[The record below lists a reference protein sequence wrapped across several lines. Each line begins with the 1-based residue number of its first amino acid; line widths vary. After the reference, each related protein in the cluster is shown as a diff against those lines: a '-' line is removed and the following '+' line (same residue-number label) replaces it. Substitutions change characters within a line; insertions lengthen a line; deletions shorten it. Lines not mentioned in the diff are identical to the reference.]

1 MDPIRFAIQ
10 NPVKVAVGVI
20 LVVLFGIIALETIPI
35 QLTPNV
41 DQPVITIKTSWVGRS
56 PEQVEKDIVEEQ
68 EDKLKGISGLKTMTA
83 TASEGEA
90 NIELEFNIGTD
101 MTRALQEV
109 SDSLREVPSYPED
122 VDEPVIT
129 AADSAQE
136 NAIAWII
143 LDSTDPEYDIQ
154 GFFDTADKRIK
165 PILERVDGVGEINVL
180 GGRER
185 EVHIEFDPER
195 LAQRGLTIPEM
206 AQSLR
211 SQNVDVSAG
220 GLNSGRRD
228 VRITTVGQYDE
239 LDQIRTTVVAYD
251 DAGGPI
257 RVSDVA
263 KVDLTLAER
272 RTFVRSRGEGALAIQ
287 VIRESGSNV
296 ISTMAGLRERID
308 VINNDMLPGMGPG
321 LKLRQVYDES
331 VYIEES
337 ISLVQNNLVIG
348 GALAIV
354 ALLLFL
360 AAPSQP
366 VRVLTIAVVA
376 LACAILWMA
385 LPAGWWSWVVL
396 AVLAVVLAAA
406 FIVSRPTAIIALA
419 IPISVVGTFVVM
431 AALGRNLNVVSLAGL
446 AFAVGMVVDA
456 AIVVLENIDRHLA
469 MGKGPRKAAFD
480 ASTEVWG
487 AILASTLTTL
497 AVFLPVIF
505 IQEEAGQLFRDIA
518 IAICAAVS
526 LSLIVSVTVI
536 PSAAAGFLRPRKRA
550 DGMTPAASAGAAG
563 VNPSASSPPLDDDH
577 RFEVHSAESARG
589 PMKMFRHG
597 VEGFANLIYWLTARD
612 PARLA
617 LRIGIVAAFTLIS
630 LVGSWLLMP
639 PTSYLPSGNRNLVF
653 GIMLNPSGYSVAQ
666 NERLARDME
675 RVLRPYWEAES
686 EADLAT
692 LPPLERPMMIG
703 GGTVEGVSPIEN
715 NFIVSF
721 GNRMFGG
728 ATSSDPSNV
737 KPLGDLMTAAFFE
750 PAGTIGFAQQASIFG
765 RGLGGTNAIAVD
777 ISSDDL
783 AQLSGT
789 ADALLGR
796 FRNEFGF
803 PSVRPEPQNFN
814 DPSPEQEIRVD
825 RVRASAVGA
834 TTEAVGMAVR
844 AMVDGLNLGDFRL
857 GGESIDLLLIRD
869 PADAVSLETLLQTP
883 LVVPDRT
890 TGMSQIIPLAAITTV
905 DAADSPQEI
914 RRKEQLRSITL
925 TVTPEGMALET
936 AIDRINEIIEESRH
950 VGAIPPGVEVR
961 LSGTADKLTQVRGAL
976 LGTYSGFNMDSLLSI
991 GFSSLFIA
999 LLVTY
1004 LLMAALFESFLYPAV
1019 ILFSVPLATV
1029 GGFGGLAI
1037 MHYARPEQQ
1046 LDVLTMLGFII
1057 LIGIVVNNAILIVHQ
1072 SLNFMRGEGETD
1084 ASDIPYEPMLPREAI
1099 RESVRTRIRPIM
1111 MTTLTS
1117 VAGMLPL
1124 VLMPGSG
1131 SELYGGLGSVVVG
1144 GLVVSTL
1151 FTLIIVP
1158 LLFSLVLDGK
1168 RALYGWLEWEL
1179 EEANGAV
1186 AQPQAA

>member
-20 LVVLFGIIALETIPI
+20 LIVLFGLIALETIPI

-41 DQPVITIKTSWVGRS
+41 DQPVVTIETDWVGRS

-83 TASEGEA
+83 TSREGQAS
-90 NIELEFNIGTD
+90 IQLEFNIGTD

-109 SDSLREVPSYPED
+109 SDSLREVPSYPDD

-143 LDSTDPEYDIQ
+143 LDSTDPEFDIQ
-154 GFFDTADKRIK
+154 GFYDTADKRIK
-165 PILERVDGVGEINVL
+165 PILERVEGVGEINIF

-185 EVHIEFDPER
+185 EVHVEFDPVR
-195 LAQRGLTIPEM
+195 LAQRDITAGQLVE
-206 AQSLR
+206 ALR
-211 SQNVDVSAG
+211 RENVDVSAG
-220 GLNSGRRD
+220 GLNEGRRD
-228 VRITTVGQYDE
+228 VRVTTVGQYDD
-239 LDQIRTTVVAYD
+239 LDQVRQTVVAYD

-257 RVSDVA
+257 RVGDVA
-263 KVDLTLAER
+263 EVALTLQER
-272 RTFVRSRGEGALAIQ
+272 RGFVRSRGEVALAVQ
-287 VIRESGSNV
+287 VIRETGSNV
-296 ISTMAGLRERID
+296 ISTMADLRERID
-308 VINNDMLPGMGPG
+308 FINAELLPSLGPG

-337 ISLVQNNLVIG
+337 IALVQNNLVIG
-348 GALAIV
+348 GVLAVV

-360 AAPSQP
+360 AAPSKP
-366 VRVLTIAVVA
+366 VRVLSLAVISMGCAVA
-376 LACAILWMA
+376 WLA
-385 LPAGWWSWVVL
+385 LPGGWWSWVIL
-396 AVLAVVLAAA
+396 AVLAVAVGAA

-431 AALGRNLNVVSLAGL
+431 AGLGRNLNVVSLAGL

-469 MGKGPRKAAFD
+469 MGKRPRKAAYD
-480 ASTEVWG
+480 AATEVWG

-518 IAICAAVS
+518 IAICAAVT

-536 PSAAAGFLRPRKRA
+536 PAASAGFLRARKRA
-550 DGMTPAASAGAAG
+550 DDQQGEKNES
-563 VNPSASSPPLDDDH
+563 DH
-577 RFEVHSAESARG
+577 ADARFAVHHEEEARG
-589 PMKMFRHG
+589 PMRLFRRG
-597 VEGFANLIYWLTARD
+597 VEGFASLIYWLTART
-612 PARLA
+612 PSRVA
-617 LRIGIVAAFTLIS
+617 LRIGIVAAFTLIA

-653 GIMLNPSGYSVAQ
+653 GIVLNPSGYSVAQ
-666 NERLARDME
+666 NEALARDME

-686 EADLAT
+686 QEDVDT
-692 LPPLERPMMIG
+692 LPPLTTPMMMG
-703 GGTVEGVSPIEN
+703 GQPIEGLSGIEN
-715 NFIVSF
+715 NFLVTF
-721 GNRMFGG
+721 GSRMFGG
-728 ATSSDPSNV
+728 ATSADPDNV
-737 KPLGDLMTAAFFE
+737 APLGDLMTRAFFE
-750 PAGTIGFAQQASIFG
+750 PAGTMGFAQQASIFG
-765 RGLGGTNAIAVD
+765 RGLGGTNAIDVD
-777 ISSDDL
+777 VSSDDL
-783 AQLSGT
+783 DQLAAAS
-789 ADALLGR
+789 AALLGR
-796 FRNEFGF
+796 FRGEFGH
-803 PSVRPEPQNFN
+803 PNARPEPSNFD
-814 DPSPEQEIRVD
+814 DPAPEREIRIVPEL
-825 RVRASAVGA
+825 ASAVGV
-834 TTEAVGMAVR
+834 TTQAVGVAVR
-844 AMVDGLNLGDFRL
+844 AMVDGVTIGDYRL
-857 GGESIDLLLIRD
+857 GGDSIDLVLIRD
-869 PADAVSLETLLQTP
+869 PSTQISLDELLQTP
-883 LVVPDRT
+883 IVVPDRV
-890 TGMSQIIPLAAITTV
+890 TGESKIIPLGAVARV
-905 DAADSPQEI
+905 QPADSPQEI
-914 RRKEQLRSITL
+914 RRIEQLRSITL

-936 AIDRINEIIEESRH
+936 GIDRINEIIADARDA
-950 VGAIPPGVEVR
+950 GQIPDGVEVR
-961 LSGTADKLTQVRGAL
+961 LSGTADKLTQVRSAL
-976 LGTYSGFNMDSLLSI
+976 LGHWSGWNMDSFFSI

-1037 MHYARPEQQ
+1037 MHSVRPSQQ

-1084 ASDIPYEPMLPREAI
+1084 ASDNPYEPMAPREAI
-1099 RESVRTRIRPIM
+1099 RESVRTRIRPIF

-1151 FTLIIVP
+1151 FTLIVVP
-1158 LLFSLVLDGK
+1158 LLFSLVLDAK
-1168 RALYGWLEWEL
+1168 RALYQTLEWEL
-1179 EEANGAV
+1179 EEARATTP
-1186 AQPQAA
+1186 QPA